1 MASISAPRGARSS
14 STRAMD
20 VTNAKC
26 APQEQCLAELSPLQG
41 TAPALPTLGEV
52 LPMAPTPTLHFTPEQ
67 VVCVCETL
75 QQSGHVERLA
85 RFLSA
90 LPRGPLLEES
100 ESVLR
105 ARALVAFHRSDYSDI
120 YNILESRCF
129 SPSSHSVLQQLWYKA
144 RYAEAAKARGR
155 PLGAVEKYRLRRK
168 FPLPRTIWD
177 GEETVYCFKERSRQ
191 ALKECYERNR
201 YPGPTE
207 KRELARLTGLSLTQV
222 SNWFKNRRQRNRG
235 SSVKSALS
243 TGVVPLE
250 DASTRVSDELED
262 SSFSEA
268 DADGHSP
275 RNGMVASEDLTVQVG
290 GQCGGRVFGSHEQ
303 VDGVQFSGIIPFI
316 PEPIFESHLPQ
327 ALLQQ
332 NSRPT
337 LLHLENGGDFVRP
350 GHSVIFKGPPG
361 GQLCYSSAFERC
373 DSKLSY
379 GTAAAAATESAGA
392 DSTLEAPREAAGAR
406 VTAFRALPCSTT
418 PSSIAGIS
426 VGDALAAAYQL
437 TFGGLSVTQ
446 DVREGEMQNG
456 ADESSSI
463 TVVNHEMVQVLQ
475 DDLLQGDRQLTEL
488 QPVTLV
494 GQLSHS

>member
-14 STRAMD
+14 SARAMD
-20 VTNAKC
+20 VGNAKC
-26 APQEQCLAELSPLQG
+26 AQQQQCLAELSPLQG
-41 TAPALPTLGEV
+41 AAPALPTVGDV
-52 LPMAPTPTLHFTPEQ
+52 LPMGPTPPTLRFTPEQ

-90 LPRGPLLEES
+90 LPRGPMLEES

-129 SPSSHSVLQQLWYKA
+129 SPSSHSMLQQLWYKA

-235 SSVKSALS
+235 STMKSELS
-243 TGVVPLE
+243 AGVVPLE

-268 DADGHSP
+268 DADGQSP
-275 RNGMVASEDLTVQVG
+275 RNGMVASEGLT
-290 GQCGGRVFGSHEQ
+290 
-303 VDGVQFSGIIPFI
+303 I
-316 PEPIFESHLPQ
+316 Q

-361 GQLCYSSAFERC
+361 GQLCYSRAFERC

-406 VTAFRALPCSTT
+406 VTAFRALPCSMT

-446 DVREGEMQNG
+446 DMREGEIQNG
-456 ADESSSI
+456 ADEPSSI
-463 TVVNHEMVQVLQ
+463 MVVNHEMVQALQ
-475 DDLLQGDRQLTEL
+475 EDLLPGDRQLTEL